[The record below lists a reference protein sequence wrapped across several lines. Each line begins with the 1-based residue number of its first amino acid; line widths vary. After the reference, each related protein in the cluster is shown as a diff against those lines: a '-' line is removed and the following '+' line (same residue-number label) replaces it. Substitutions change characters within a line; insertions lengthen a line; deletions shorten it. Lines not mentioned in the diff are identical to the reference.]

1 MISGTLSWL
10 SALLFSSPPS
20 LFLAPTPL
28 PPSLPRLP
36 SSPPLPSLLPSLLP
50 FLLFP
55 LFPSFPLN
63 HIQSSSPPLPSSF
76 SLNSN
81 YLPHS
86 CGHCFGSLVPL
97 RAQVMTERLTAPYFL
112 MQRDPLSLGPETR
125 AFCKAAHLRQG

>member
-1 MISGTLSWL
+1 MFSDDFQC
-10 SALLFSSPPS
+10 LLFCTAVASIIKHYTFPWTWVS
-20 LFLAPTPL
+20 LYSQSFDPFFLPF
-28 PPSLPRLP
+28 
-36 SSPPLPSLLPSLLP
+36 PSLLP